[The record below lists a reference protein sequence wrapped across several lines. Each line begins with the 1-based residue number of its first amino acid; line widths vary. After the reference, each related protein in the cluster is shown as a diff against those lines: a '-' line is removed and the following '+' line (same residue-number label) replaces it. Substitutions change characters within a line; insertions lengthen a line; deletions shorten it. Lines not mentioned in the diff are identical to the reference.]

1 MSQTVTEREIEAA
14 GGSVGVRV
22 ERRGALAIWT
32 LDRPDRRNALSRA
45 AVREIGRLSREAA
58 RDGELRAVILT
69 GAGDQAFCAGADL
82 KERQGMNEEDVRDFL
97 SLYRVSFRDLDGL
110 PIPTIAA
117 INGVAFGGGLE
128 LALAC
133 DFRVAAETAE
143 IGLTETSLGIIPG
156 AGGTQRLVR
165 AIGAAKAKELI
176 VFARRLKAQEALAL
190 GVVNQVAA
198 SGQSALD
205 AAIAMAQPLLT
216 AAPIAIAAAMEAVDG
231 ASDLSLEEGLSL
243 ERACY
248 ERTLVS
254 ADRLEALAAFAAKRK
269 PVFSGR

>member
-1 MSQTVTEREIEAA
+1 MTDTSET
-14 GGSVGVRV
+14 GVKV

-32 LDRPDRRNALSRA
+32 IDRPDRRNALSRA
-45 AVREIGRLSREAA
+45 VVREIGRLSRAA
-58 RDGELRAVILT
+58 ASDASLRAIILT
-69 GAGDQAFCAGADL
+69 GAGEQAFCAGADL

-97 SLYRVSFRDLDGL
+97 SLYRVSFRDLDEL

-128 LALAC
+128 LALSC
-133 DFRVAAETAE
+133 DFRVASEAAE

-176 VFARRLKAQEALAL
+176 VFARRMKAKDAAQL
-190 GVVNQVAA
+190 GIVNAVAPA
-198 SGQSALD
+198 GQSALD
-205 AAIAMAQPLLT
+205 FAIAYAEPLLS
-216 AAPIAIAAAMEAVDG
+216 AAPIAIAAAMEAVDR
-231 ASDLSLEEGLSL
+231 ASDLALEEGLSL

-254 ADRLEALAAFAAKRK
+254 QDRLEALAAFAAKRK